1 VLKVLI
7 LVLLNLSKGVYWD
20 MKSFIKSL
28 EVKILQIIKKRRGP
42 VVTVVRLSGVIG
54 GMGGLR
60 QGLSLS
66 SIEKV
71 LERAFSP
78 SKLSGVAIVINS
90 PGGSPVQSD
99 LIAGRIRVLSQEK
112 EVPVFTFVE
121 DVAASGGYWLAC
133 AGDEIYASVSSI
145 LGSIGVISGGFGY
158 TELIRKLGIE
168 RRLHTSGDKKGMLDP
183 FSPEKPS
190 DLKHL
195 KTIQEEIHNDFINM
209 VKLRRKDRLK
219 GQEKVIFSGSF
230 WGGKKALEM
239 GLIDGLGDLRSVIR
253 EKFGEDVKIKVIKE
267 NRSYLKKRLGLAG
280 QSLPI
285 SRESDIISH
294 LISNLIITIDE
305 RAMWNRFGL

>member
-1 VLKVLI
+1 
-7 LVLLNLSKGVYWD
+7 

-158 TELIRKLGIE
+158 TELIRKVGIE

>member
-1 VLKVLI
+1 
-7 LVLLNLSKGVYWD
+7 

-145 LGSIGVISGGFGY
+145 IGSIGVISGGFGY

-230 WGGKKALEM
+230 WGG
-239 GLIDGLGDLRSVIR
+239 G
-253 EKFGEDVKIKVIKE
+253 
-267 NRSYLKKRLGLAG
+267 KR
-280 QSLPI
+280 
-285 SRESDIISH
+285 
-294 LISNLIITIDE
+294 
-305 RAMWNRFGL
+305 

>member
-280 QSLPI
+280 QSLSI

>member
-1 VLKVLI
+1 
-7 LVLLNLSKGVYWD
+7 

-280 QSLPI
+280 QSLSI

>member
-1 VLKVLI
+1 
-7 LVLLNLSKGVYWD
+7 

-145 LGSIGVISGGFGY
+145 IGSIGVISGGFGY

-280 QSLPI
+280 QSLSI

>member
-1 VLKVLI
+1 
-7 LVLLNLSKGVYWD
+7 